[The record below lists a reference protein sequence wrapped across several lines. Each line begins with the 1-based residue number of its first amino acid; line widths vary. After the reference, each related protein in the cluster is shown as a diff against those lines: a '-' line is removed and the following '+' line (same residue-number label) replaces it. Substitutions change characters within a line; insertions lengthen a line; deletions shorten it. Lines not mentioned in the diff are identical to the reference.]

1 MLFSRSVLLKF
12 LLKLKKMLVEQLQL
26 QISRQIKYLL
36 KNEKIKFKEKK
47 LLNKFC
53 LIFLRICVKN
63 KLISH
68 FYV

>member
-26 QISRQIKYLL
+26 QITRQIKYLL

-53 LIFLRICVKN
+53 LLFLRIRVKN